1 MIKQEVLLH
10 GMDPQ
15 ELGSHSTLS
24 CQRTVRCSF
33 SFWAEECTEMCQLAN
48 GRGAFPARPDSVS
61 SRISDTVPSPPLQ
74 RPNTMS

>member
-1 MIKQEVLLH
+1 MIKQEILLH

-15 ELGSHSTLS
+15 ELGSQSTLS
-24 CQRTVRCSF
+24 CHVRCSL

-48 GRGAFPARPDSVS
+48 GRDAFPARSDSVS

-74 RPNTMS
+74 RPNTLS